1 MVAPLVAKAFV
12 RSGDEVSVSNCGLA
26 DRLNKWVSLTPAERE
41 ALARLE
47 DRPKPIRR
55 GAVLIEEQARSDE
68 LFVVQQGMLMC
79 YVLLDDGS
87 RQVVRFL
94 FPGDLFALSALVYG
108 RSPDTVVAV
117 SNAIVCPFD
126 RSQIAGMATRHPRLF
141 SLILVLNQIERVIT
155 TDRLAGLGRTSARVR
170 VATLLLSL
178 RGQMRQAGMEVA
190 ESFAPGLTQEEMGDA
205 IGLTAVHVNRMLRQL
220 EDDRLIK
227 RQGGRVHL
235 LDEARLVREAG
246 YIDRFEGLDLSWLP
260 PGH

>member
-1 MVAPLVAKAFV
+1 M
-12 RSGDEVSVSNCGLA
+12 SNCGLA
-26 DRLNKWVSLTPAERE
+26 DRLNRWVALTPAERD

-47 DRPKPIRR
+47 ERPRAIRR
-55 GAVLIEEQARSDE
+55 GAVLMEEQARSDE

-79 YVLLDDGS
+79 YILLDDGS

-117 SNAIVCPFD
+117 SNAVVCSFD
-126 RSQIAGMATRHPRLF
+126 RSHFAGLATEHPRLS
-141 SLILVLNQIERVIT
+141 SLVLVLNQIERVIT

-178 RGQMRQAGMEVA
+178 RGQMRHAGLAVDT
-190 ESFAPGLTQEEMGDA
+190 SFALGLTQEEMGDA

-220 EDDRLIK
+220 EDDALIK
-227 RQGGRVHL
+227 REGGRVYL

-260 PGH
+260 PGR

>member
-1 MVAPLVAKAFV
+1 M
-12 RSGDEVSVSNCGLA
+12 SNCGLA
-26 DRLNKWVSLTPAERE
+26 DRLNRWVALTPAERD

-47 DRPKPIRR
+47 ERPRAIRR
-55 GAVLIEEQARSDE
+55 GAVLMEEQARSDE

-79 YVLLDDGS
+79 YILLDDGS

-126 RSQIAGMATRHPRLF
+126 RSHFAILATEHPRLS
-141 SLILVLNQIERVIT
+141 SLVLVLNQIERVIT

-178 RGQMRQAGMEVA
+178 RGQMRHAGLAVDT
-190 ESFAPGLTQEEMGDA
+190 SFALGLTQEEMGDA

-220 EDDRLIK
+220 EDDALIK
-227 RQGGRVHL
+227 REGGRVYL

-260 PGH
+260 PGR